1 MGLTPGT
8 QSMATCP
15 SSTASSTMKHE
26 FVEGWDLTQVLGE
39 GAYGEVKLL
48 VNRTTQEAV
57 AVKVLYNT
65 DHAEAA
71 ESFRKEI
78 CVHRM
83 LNHENIIKYYG
94 HRKDGNHQ
102 YIFLE
107 YASGGELFDR
117 IEPDCG
123 VDQAVAQ
130 KYFKQIMA
138 GVEYLHAKGVAHRD
152 LKPENILL
160 DANDTIKISDF
171 GMATVFRFRGEE
183 RLLVKRCG
191 TMPYIAPEVL
201 VKQYRAEPADI
212 WSCGVILVALLGGEL
227 PWDKPSACC
236 QEYKDWKE
244 CKITVPPWS
253 KLDNAVLS
261 LLRKI
266 LMPNPAKRYTIEQIK
281 NHQWMKKVLKSK
293 NANTKWLGSSADSH
307 TRKVSCFDIG
317 QAADASR
324 DDTITRLSSSQPD
337 PLRRGVEPSLELAS
351 DADVLAQRVSFSQ
364 PAHLDDMLL
373 STQTQGT
380 QSSSQTPL
388 QRLVKRMTR
397 FFVTTDAQQTV
408 EELKSLFERLGYSW
422 KTNSPGQITV
432 TTQDKRKAQLVFKAS
447 LIEMSAKILV
457 DFRLSRGDG
466 LEFKKHF
473 VIIRGHLSEHIA
485 KGPVSWPI
493 AVATNSIP

>member
-1 MGLTPGT
+1 
-8 QSMATCP
+8 MACP
-15 SSTASSTMKHE
+15 ASPSTSTMKRE

-57 AVKVLYNT
+57 AVKVLNS
-65 DHAEAA
+65 DHPEAA
-71 ESFRKEI
+71 ENFRKEI

-123 VDQAVAQ
+123 VDQGDAQ
-130 KYFKQIMA
+130 RYFRQIIS
-138 GVEYLHAKGVAHRD
+138 GVEYLHSKGVAHRD

-160 DANDTIKISDF
+160 DANDNVKISDF
-171 GMATVFRFRGEE
+171 GLATVFRFRGEE

-191 TMPYIAPEVL
+191 TLPYIAPEVL
-201 VKQYRAEPADI
+201 VRQYHAEPADI

-227 PWDKPSACC
+227 PWDKPSASCT
-236 QEYKDWKE
+236 EYKDWKE

-253 KLDNAVLS
+253 KLDNAVLCECYVYCVS
-261 LLRKI
+261 ASASMGNL
-266 LMPNPAKRYTIEQIK
+266 AD
-281 NHQWMKKVLKSK
+281 SK
-293 NANTKWLGSSADSH
+293 NNPDSTCTWKMHH
-307 TRKVSCFDIG
+307 T
-317 QAADASR
+317 A
-324 DDTITRLSSSQPD
+324 
-337 PLRRGVEPSLELAS
+337 
-351 DADVLAQRVSFSQ
+351 
-364 PAHLDDMLL
+364 
-373 STQTQGT
+373 
-380 QSSSQTPL
+380 TPL
-388 QRLVKRMTR
+388 QKLVKRMTR
-397 FFVTTDAQQTV
+397 FFVTTDAQQTL
-408 EELKSLFERLGYSW
+408 EELKSLFERLGYAW
-422 KTNSPGQITV
+422 KTNSFGQITV
-432 TTQDKRKAQLVFKAS
+432 TTLDKRKAQLVFKAS

-473 VIIRGHLSEHIA
+473 VIIRNHLSELIA

>member
-1 MGLTPGT
+1 MGLTPGAK
-8 QSMATCP
+8 SMACP
-15 SSTASSTMKHE
+15 ASPSTSTTKHE

-48 VNRTTQEAV
+48 VNRATQEAV
-57 AVKVLYNT
+57 AVKVLNS
-65 DHAEAA
+65 DHPEAA
-71 ESFRKEI
+71 ENFRKEI

-83 LNHENIIKYYG
+83 LNNENIIKYYG
-94 HRKDGNHQ
+94 HRKDGTHQ

-117 IEPDCG
+117 IEPDYG
-123 VDQAVAQ
+123 VDQADAQ
-130 KYFKQIMA
+130 RYFRQIIS
-138 GVEYLHAKGVAHRD
+138 GVEYLHSKGVAHRD

-160 DANDTIKISDF
+160 DANDNVKISDF
-171 GMATVFRFRGEE
+171 GLATVFRFRGEE

-191 TMPYIAPEVL
+191 TLPYIAPEVL
-201 VKQYRAEPADI
+201 VKQYHAEPADI

-227 PWDKPSACC
+227 PWDKPAASCT
-236 QEYKDWKE
+236 EYKDWKE

-266 LMPNPAKRYTIEQIK
+266 LMPSPGKRYTIEQIK
-281 NHQWMKKVLKSK
+281 NHQWMKKHLKPK
-293 NANTKWLGSSADSH
+293 NTNSKWLASGADSLA
-307 TRKVSCFDIG
+307 RKKSCFDIG
-317 QAADASR
+317 HSGDATR

-337 PLRRGVEPSLELAS
+337 PVRSLEEPGQELAP
-351 DADVLAQRVSFSQ
+351 AAKELAQHIISFSQ
-364 PAHLDDMLL
+364 PAQLDDMLL
-373 STQTQGT
+373 STQTLGT
-380 QSSSQTPL
+380 QGSSQTPL
-388 QRLVKRMTR
+388 QKLVKRMTR
-397 FFVTTDAQQTV
+397 FFVTTDAQQTL
-408 EELKSLFERLGYSW
+408 EELKSLFERLGYTW
-422 KTNSPGQITV
+422 KTNSFGQITV

-473 VIIRGHLSEHIA
+473 VIIRNHLSEHIA